1 MEGCMA
7 KEGLSDERYREL
19 FAERERLRLS
29 YEELAARAGVKAST
43 LRWKK
48 SALKRAARSEN
59 ANVES
64 TVPTLL
70 PVRIRAGAVA
80 RAVVVEE
87 VAPSPY
93 EVRLVSGRILRV
105 PRGFEA
111 REVHALVCALEAV
124 PC

>member
-1 MEGCMA
+1 MA
-7 KEGLSDERYREL
+7 KEGLSEERYREL
-19 FAERERLRLS
+19 FAERERLGLS

-48 SALKRAARSEN
+48 SELKRAARSEG
-59 ANVES
+59 AGVAS

-70 PVRIRAGAVA
+70 PVRIRARAVA
-80 RAVVVEE
+80 HAHAVVVEE

-93 EVRLVSGRILRV
+93 EVRLVSGRVLRV